1 MVVHGIFCEIK
12 YRHICQFLYGKS
24 ELDFVPKIFEAKTA
38 SFSFLYN
45 CIKDAVQ
52 LTTYISG
59 KNRAHTE
66 NMSAAKL
73 I

>member
-12 YRHICQFLYGKS
+12 YRHICQFLYGNS
-24 ELDFVPKIFEAKTA
+24 ELDFEPKKFSRPKQ
-38 SFSFLYN
+38 SLSFLCN